1 MTPDNKI
8 LKTISEF
15 NMFGKGD
22 KVLAAVSGGADSVC
36 MLHMLC
42 ALRKNL
48 GFELACAHLNH
59 GLRGED
65 AEADAKFVEAFCKK
79 LDVPFFLKKVDVAEL
94 AKEGK
99 LSTEEAGRKAR
110 YDFFNELKEAHGFT
124 RIATAHN
131 KNDNA
136 ETVLMRIIRGSG
148 LDGLSGIP
156 YIRED
161 NVVRPLLDVSRQEIE
176 EYCKKYNLEFCTDAT
191 NLENDYTRNKVRN
204 LLIPFIEKEFNTG
217 LIDSLNR
224 LSKNA
229 SQDSRFVNEYAK
241 RLFERLG
248 SPLPGGKLNTIHI
261 ESFKMVDDAIRA
273 RILRMAAEKAVPE
286 AKLEHKHIS
295 ELMDM
300 LDKPTGTQI
309 SLPMGITVRVNYG
322 WLTFEGPDASCEVC
336 QDDKGFFAQIKVGE
350 TLFVESIGKE
360 ITLRMEDGR
369 YKCKINEA
377 ALDPDVLGSQPL
389 FIRNRRD
396 GDRIVWFP
404 DGRTKKIKNV
414 FIDEKIDK
422 KDREKIPLLCTGDEV
437 VAIIGGRVSEKYKL
451 TKESERALVIEYG
464 KI

>member
-15 NMFGKGD
+15 NMFGRGD
-22 KVLAAVSGGADSVC
+22 RVLAAVSGGADSVC

-42 ALRKNL
+42 ALKKNL

-59 GLRGED
+59 GLRGEA
-65 AEADAKFVEAFCKK
+65 AEADARFVEELCKK
-79 LDVPFFLKKVDVAEL
+79 LGVTFYVKCVDVAEL
-94 AKEGK
+94 AKDCK

-156 YIRED
+156 YVRED

-176 EYCKKYNLEFCTDAT
+176 EYCKKYNLEYRTDTT

-204 LLIPFIEKEFNTG
+204 LLIPYIEKEFNSG
-217 LIDSLNR
+217 IIDSLNR

-229 SQDSRFVNEYAK
+229 SQDSQFVNDYAK

-261 ESFKMVDDAIRA
+261 ESFKMVDNAIKA
-273 RILRMAAEKAVPE
+273 RILRMAAE
-286 AKLEHKHIS
+286 
-295 ELMDM
+295 
-300 LDKPTGTQI
+300 
-309 SLPMGITVRVNYG
+309 
-322 WLTFEGPDASCEVC
+322 
-336 QDDKGFFAQIKVGE
+336 
-350 TLFVESIGKE
+350 
-360 ITLRMEDGR
+360 
-369 YKCKINEA
+369 
-377 ALDPDVLGSQPL
+377 
-389 FIRNRRD
+389 
-396 GDRIVWFP
+396 
-404 DGRTKKIKNV
+404 
-414 FIDEKIDK
+414 
-422 KDREKIPLLCTGDEV
+422 
-437 VAIIGGRVSEKYKL
+437 
-451 TKESERALVIEYG
+451 
-464 KI
+464 

>member
-36 MLHMLC
+36 MLHILC
-42 ALRKNL
+42 ALKKNL
-48 GFELACAHLNH
+48 GYELACAHLNH
-59 GLRGED
+59 GLRGAD
-65 AEADAKFVEAFCKK
+65 AEADARFVEQLCKK
-79 LDVPFFLKKVDVAEL
+79 LGVTFYVKTVDVAEL
-94 AKEGK
+94 AKSQK

-110 YDFFNELKEAHGFT
+110 YDFFNELKAAHGFT

-156 YIRED
+156 YVRED

-176 EYCKKYNLEFCTDAT
+176 EYCKKYNLEFRTDAT
-191 NLENDYTRNKVRN
+191 NLENEYTRNKVRN
-204 LLIPFIEKEFNTG
+204 QLIPYIEKEFNSG
-217 LIDSLNR
+217 IIDSLNR

-229 SQDSRFVNEYAK
+229 SKDSQFVGDYAK

-248 SPLPGGKLNTIHI
+248 SPLPGGRLNTIHI
-261 ESFKMVDDAIRA
+261 ESFKMIDEAIGA
-273 RILRMAAEKAVPE
+273 RIFRLAADKAVPG
-286 AKLEHKHIS
+286 AKLEHKHICD
-295 ELMDM
+295 LMDI

-309 SLPMGITVRVNYG
+309 SLPMGITARVNYG
-322 WLTFEGPDASCEVC
+322 WLTFEGPNDPCGIHEDA
-336 QDDKGFFAQIKVGE
+336 QGFFAEIKVGE
-350 TLFVESIGKE
+350 TLFVESVGKE
-360 ITLRMEDGR
+360 ITLRLEDGG
-369 YKCKINEA
+369 YKCKINEI
-377 ALDPDVLGSQPL
+377 ALDPDLLGGQPL

-404 DGRTKKIKNV
+404 DGRSKKIKNV
-414 FIDEKIDK
+414 FIDAKIDK
-422 KDREKIPLLCTGDEV
+422 NDRDKIPLLCTGDEV